1 MVVERASTV
10 EQVAKGAVLVEKVVV
25 PVWLAAV
32 KVLEV
37 ELQVLE
43 AVLL

>member
-10 EQVAKGAVLVEKVVV
+10 EQVVKGAVLVEKEVV
-25 PVWLAAV
+25 PVWLATV

-43 AVLL
+43 VVLL

>member
-10 EQVAKGAVLVEKVVV
+10 EQVAKGAALVEKEAG

-37 ELQVLE
+37 GLQVLE

>member
-10 EQVAKGAVLVEKVVV
+10 EQVAKGAVLVEKEVV

>member
-10 EQVAKGAVLVEKVVV
+10 EQVVKGAVLVETEAG
-25 PVWLAAV
+25 PVSLAAV

-37 ELQVLE
+37 GLQVLE
-43 AVLL
+43 AVQL